1 MQRRRQN
8 KMVKIILVIS
18 LLLNTCIWAKKSES
32 KEAKI
37 KRIRKELKIDPPTKY
52 ELKVIRM
59 RKELGIEDDSNKEQR
74 IDSIRDELRIGY
86 KKPEKESELDKAVNK
101 VTDPFRSDT
110 SVGDDLSFGNAL
122 TSVKKKLHLEKEKKD
137 EDFSFSGT
145 LNDFYDT
152 VGLEKGESWGLPAFY
167 GFNEKKKK
175 SRFGT
180 KIFGD
185 IGDTGQMMFKGMK
198 YSGTSAEFTSGM
210 MYRSSKMYNTMFG
223 MFEESPFNVFEDED
237 ETSIF
242 DVFEGGNTV
251 LDIFD

>member
-1 MQRRRQN
+1 M
-8 KMVKIILVIS
+8 LVIS
-18 LLLNTCIWAKKSES
+18 LLLSTSIWAGKSES
-32 KEAKI
+32 KEEKI

-59 RKELGIEDDSNKEQR
+59 RKELGIEDDSKKDKR
-74 IDSIRDELRIGY
+74 IDSIREELKLGY
-86 KKPEKESELDKAVNK
+86 RKPEKESELDKAVNK
-101 VTDPFRSDT
+101 ITDPFKSDT

-122 TSVKKKLHLEKEKKD
+122 SSVKKKLHLKKEKKE

-152 VGLEKGESWGLPAFY
+152 VGLEKGENFGLPAFF

-175 SRFGT
+175 SSLFGLEFLGGL
-180 KIFGD
+180 K
-185 IGDTGQMMFKGMK
+185 DTGMTIHKGMK
-198 YSGTSAEFTSGM
+198 YSGQSAEFASGM
-210 MYRSSKMYNTMFG
+210 MYRSSKMYNTMFD
-223 MFEESPFNVFEDED
+223 MYEDSPFDFFEEE